1 MGLSLVN
8 FEWPTLNPHRG
19 VFANSPN
26 IPRYWEEQNDMAPL
40 SNNNNNN
47 NNSNNDHSELPTEE
61 AQLLQDIAR
70 DGAAD
75 EYGYDSAQAN
85 GGSSSI
91 HFTFRF

>member
-1 MGLSLVN
+1 
-8 FEWPTLNPHRG
+8 

-26 IPRYWEEQNDMAPL
+26 IPRYWEEQNAMAPL
-40 SNNNNNN
+40 SNNNNTNN
-47 NNSNNDHSELPTEE
+47 HSELPTEQ

-91 HFTFRF
+91 HFMFR